1 MGREEIVE
9 KMTENFHFSV
19 YIAHLFCMLSALSIG
34 ALSILIIVVKLIIT
48 VAYCVFLCGSV
59 VKNLLAM
66 QETWVGKIPWRRE

>member
-1 MGREEIVE
+1 MVLS
-9 KMTENFHFSV
+9 KNFPFSV

-66 QETWVGKIPWRRE
+66 QETWVGRIPWRRE